1 MITPSVIDIMNE
13 GLNIVLQNDLL
24 KLNENS
30 FEYGLKLSKEDVEI
44 IVEWRETSLKHM
56 GRIDLGID
64 VTKKI
69 VEFIYK
75 SQYTNREDYLEAVVD
90 LQDIFYYLKNETLE
104 LISDDDAIEL
114 ISDMY
119 ETFCGEIK
127 NIQAEVE
134 DYSKKFKFNLEG

>member
-1 MITPSVIDIMNE
+1 MITPSVIDIMNQ
-13 GLNIVLQNDLL
+13 GSNIVLQNDLL

-30 FEYGLKLSKEDVEI
+30 FEYGLKLSNEDVEI
-44 IVEWRETSLKHM
+44 IVEWREISLKHM

-90 LQDIFYYLKNETLE
+90 IQDIFYYLKNETLE

-114 ISDMY
+114 ISNVY
-119 ETFCGEIK
+119 ERFCGEIK

>member
-114 ISDMY
+114 ISDMH

>member
-1 MITPSVIDIMNE
+1 MITPSVIDIMNQ
-13 GLNIVLQNDLL
+13 GSNIVLQNDLL

-90 LQDIFYYLKNETLE
+90 IQDIFYYLKNETLE

-134 DYSKKFKFNLEG
+134 DYSKKFKINLEG